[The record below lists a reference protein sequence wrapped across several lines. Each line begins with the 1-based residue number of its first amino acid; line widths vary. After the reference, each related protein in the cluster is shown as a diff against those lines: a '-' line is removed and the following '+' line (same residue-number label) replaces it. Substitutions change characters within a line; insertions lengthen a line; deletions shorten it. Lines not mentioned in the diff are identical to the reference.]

1 MALRGSTNDVSIHDI
16 KEGFDVEKLK
26 TNVAKA
32 YLTYHEIPDVG
43 LKHELLRRIR
53 DHIKCRKCGTLRD
66 SYPPS
71 SFVLPC
77 DGVVCPDDVILFKS
91 SMNSTVAARVL
102 SVSRQCRKFTL
113 DVLWSEGM
121 APYKAFHHYSF
132 PWQKIGQLQSTRQ
145 PAEDED
151 LRKRNAKSI
160 QSQFLKLAEQ
170 EKASDLTRKQL
181 RPERVRNK
189 AKNST
194 ARDEQ
199 HSRGDGAG
207 PSTAIVEHVAQREGA
222 STNADPLTAAYP
234 SSGEELEDD
243 GDPGLVLDSGDR
255 QPLEAERRTD
265 VEKRRLD
272 QEAGNACVP
281 CYGDDGAAL
290 QTLEGEERRNQ
301 DAETAA
307 GGHGKRRRLDDG
319 NEMYTSRVL
328 NFDDSEPVDKNLKVE
343 GRKRILPETRSE
355 LHMVSIEDEKTMRA
369 RDGNEMYTGRVLN
382 FDDNEPVDQNLKA
395 EGRKRNLPES
405 EAQVHMVSNED
416 KKTMRARD
424 GNEMYTGRMLNFD
437 DNEPV
442 VLNLEGEGAKSETP
456 REVCSEGRKRKRDK
470 ELNYV
475 SEMYTEPIDR
485 IGAER
490 RKRKKKAESEGP
502 RHSPLEGKRRKRNNE
517 SKPYVFAGPALRFLV
532 LMTGG
537 REMYSGRI
545 LYFGDSERVVQNCE
559 VVGRNQEAEG
569 SRQSG
574 KRKKLSKEP
583 ISHMY
588 TGRVINFTDCEPGVE
603 IKGRRKNQSFETQS
617 NQETHGSKSKRRDQD
632 ARSEQE
638 HARHK
643 GKTKKLNR
651 KGESE
656 ERNAYTAGHKVD
668 NSFEAPVPAPK
679 RRKKKGMPFCAVLKL
694 SSLTWSSQYK
704 QALSNKPVDGPR
716 STPLYK
722 QRPDWEKKWNPQCHV
737 KCVGCKKN
745 NASKICVEK
754 RCCYCCKSS
763 RCGRHTS
770 RRKV

>member
-53 DHIKCRKCGTLRD
+53 DHIKYRKCGTLRD

-207 PSTAIVEHVAQREGA
+207 PSTAIVAHVAQREGA

-281 CYGDDGAAL
+281 CYGDDGAAV
-290 QTLEGEERRNQ
+290 QNLEGEERRNQ
-301 DAETAA
+301 DAETS
-307 GGHGKRRRLDDG
+307 GHGKRRRLD
-319 NEMYTSRVL
+319 
-328 NFDDSEPVDKNLKVE
+328 
-343 GRKRILPETRSE
+343 
-355 LHMVSIEDEKTMRA
+355 
-369 RDGNEMYTGRVLN
+369 DGNEMYTGRVLN

-405 EAQVHMVSNED
+405 EAQLHMVSNED
-416 KKTMRARD
+416 KKTMRARV
-424 GNEMYTGRMLNFD
+424 GNEMYTGRILNFD

-470 ELNYV
+470 ELNYG

-485 IGAER
+485 NIGAER

-517 SKPYVFAGPALRFLV
+517 S
-532 LMTGG
+532 G

-545 LYFGDSERVVQNCE
+545 LHFGDSERVVQNFE
-559 VVGRNQEAEG
+559 VVGRNQEVDAAEG
-569 SRQSG
+569 PRQSG

-583 ISHMY
+583 INHSHMY
-588 TGRVINFTDCEPGVE
+588 TGRVINFTDSEPGVE
-603 IKGRRKNQSFETQS
+603 IKGRRRNQSFETQS

-632 ARSEQE
+632 AKSEQE

-656 ERNAYTAGHKVD
+656 ERNTYTAGHKVD

-679 RRKKKGMPFCAVLKL
+679 PRKKKGMPFCAVLKL

-737 KCVGCKKN
+737 KCVGCNKN

>member
-53 DHIKCRKCGTLRD
+53 DHIKYRKCGTLRD

-207 PSTAIVEHVAQREGA
+207 PSTAIVAHVAQREGA

-281 CYGDDGAAL
+281 CYGDDGAAV
-290 QTLEGEERRNQ
+290 QNLEGEERRNQ

-307 GGHGKRRRLDDG
+307 SGHGKRRRLDDG
-319 NEMYTSRVL
+319 NEMYTGRVL

-343 GRKRILPETRSE
+343 GRKRILPESEARSE

-405 EAQVHMVSNED
+405 EAQLHMVSNED
-416 KKTMRARD
+416 KKTMRARV
-424 GNEMYTGRMLNFD
+424 GNEMYTGRILNFD

-470 ELNYV
+470 ELNYG

-485 IGAER
+485 NIGAER

-517 SKPYVFAGPALRFLV
+517 S
-532 LMTGG
+532 G

-545 LYFGDSERVVQNCE
+545 LHFGDSERVVQNFE
-559 VVGRNQEAEG
+559 VVGRNQEVDAAEG
-569 SRQSG
+569 PRQSG

-583 ISHMY
+583 INHSHMY
-588 TGRVINFTDCEPGVE
+588 TGRVINFTDSEPGVE
-603 IKGRRKNQSFETQS
+603 IKGRRRNQSFETQS

-632 ARSEQE
+632 AKSEQE

-656 ERNAYTAGHKVD
+656 ERNTYTAGHKVD

-679 RRKKKGMPFCAVLKL
+679 PRKKK
-694 SSLTWSSQYK
+694 
-704 QALSNKPVDGPR
+704 ALSNKPVDGPR

-737 KCVGCKKN
+737 KCVGCNKN

>member
-53 DHIKCRKCGTLRD
+53 DHIKYRKCGTLRD

-207 PSTAIVEHVAQREGA
+207 PSTAIVAHVAQREGA

-281 CYGDDGAAL
+281 CYGDDGAAV
-290 QTLEGEERRNQ
+290 QNLEGEERRNQ

-307 GGHGKRRRLDDG
+307 SGHGKRRRLD
-319 NEMYTSRVL
+319 
-328 NFDDSEPVDKNLKVE
+328 
-343 GRKRILPETRSE
+343 
-355 LHMVSIEDEKTMRA
+355 
-369 RDGNEMYTGRVLN
+369 DGNEMYTGRVLN

-405 EAQVHMVSNED
+405 EAQLHMVSNED
-416 KKTMRARD
+416 KKTMRARV
-424 GNEMYTGRMLNFD
+424 GNEMYTGRILNFD

-470 ELNYV
+470 ELNYG

-485 IGAER
+485 NIGAER

-517 SKPYVFAGPALRFLV
+517 S
-532 LMTGG
+532 G

-545 LYFGDSERVVQNCE
+545 LHFGDSERVVQNFE
-559 VVGRNQEAEG
+559 VVGRNQEVDAAEG
-569 SRQSG
+569 PRQSG

-583 ISHMY
+583 INHSHMY
-588 TGRVINFTDCEPGVE
+588 TGRVINFTDSEPGVE
-603 IKGRRKNQSFETQS
+603 IKGRRRNQSFETQS

-632 ARSEQE
+632 AKSEQE

-656 ERNAYTAGHKVD
+656 ERNTYTAGHKVD

-679 RRKKKGMPFCAVLKL
+679 PRKKKGMPFCAVLKL

-737 KCVGCKKN
+737 KCVGCNKN